1 MLNSRTTVASVI
13 TCATIIFALN
23 TFVHHAAADNA
34 SDGYKIANERRCL
47 LCHNPSGEND
57 HPKAPYLAGQKK
69 KYLIKQLNQFRKLK
83 PAKSDMKKIAERH
96 HYFMDKHIQ
105 TMSPKELN
113 TIAEYFSDF
122 KCIPIRS
129 NAVKQLSRQQKQK
142 IAHFATDNMG
152 SPPTPLIPIL
162 PVKKNLSN

>member
-129 NAVKQLSRQQKQK
+129 NAVKQLSAPAKTKNCTFCHGQYGVTPYTAYPNIAGQKK
-142 IAHFATDNMG
+142 FI
-152 SPPTPLIPIL
+152 
-162 PVKKNLSN
+162 